1 MAKKS
6 DFEKVF
12 GSISKYEI
20 GVKEPKKKKSKK
32 KKQKSNMVV
41 LISKK
46 PKKKKS
52 KKKKQKNVGIEDV
65 IRSAMKKIK

>member
-20 GVKEPKKKKSKK
+20 GVKEPKKKKIKEEETE
-32 KKQKSNMVV
+32 
-41 LISKK
+41 
-46 PKKKKS
+46 
-52 KKKKQKNVGIEDV
+52 IEHGSIDFKETKEEKV
-65 IRSAMKKIK
+65 KEEETEKCRYRRCYSFCNEKIK